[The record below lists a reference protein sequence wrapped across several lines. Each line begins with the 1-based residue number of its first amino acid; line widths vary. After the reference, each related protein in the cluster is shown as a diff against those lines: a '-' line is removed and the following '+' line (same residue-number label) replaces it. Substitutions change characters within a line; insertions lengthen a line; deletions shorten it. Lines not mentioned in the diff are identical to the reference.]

1 MNPQRKMLFFA
12 LFALAIAWMAA
23 LGVHAVFKH
32 SQMTAVKIHAFIAQ
46 NDLRRLSGEAR
57 AKALRDLADK
67 INSLSAEERKKAR
80 HERLWKQWFEQ
91 MTDQEKDGFLE
102 ATLPTGFKQM
112 MASFESLPADRR
124 QKNIE
129 NAIKRLREDRES
141 PPPEDDPNADPQLAD
156 TNAPPV
162 LSEELQRKIVMT
174 GIKTVYT
181 GASAQTKAELAPL
194 LEELQKNME
203 SGRFMMRGGPR

>member
-1 MNPQRKMLFFA
+1 MLLYA
-12 LFALAIAWMAA
+12 LLALAVAWMVA

-32 SQMTAVKIHAFIAQ
+32 SQMTAEKIHAFIAQ
-46 NDLRRLSGEAR
+46 YDFRQLSKEAR
-57 AKALRDLADK
+57 AKALRDLAAK
-67 INSLSAEERKKAR
+67 INALSADERKKAR
-80 HERLWKQWFEQ
+80 HERLWNPWFQE
-91 MTDQEKDGFLE
+91 MTDEEKGEFLE

-141 PPPEDDPNADPQLAD
+141 PPPDDPNAEPQAPD